1 MAAVQNN
8 PKSKQS
14 EEFMRIQDLLY
25 LCASNWYWFALSLM
39 ITLGAAFLYIKVTP
53 PVYTRSA
60 SILIKEDSN
69 GKSFSTDAGSFA
81 DLGLIQAN
89 TNVNNEIIS
98 LQSPA
103 IMTDVVK
110 RLHLNMDYLVDGG
123 FYREVLYG
131 HTLPINVSINTPDNN
146 ESSALTV
153 KILADSTVE
162 LSDFIRN
169 GEELPGKL
177 LKGQLRD
184 TIMTPV
190 GKVIICPTWRRSCRS
205 PGP

>member
-39 ITLGAAFLYIKVTP
+39 ITLGAAVLYIKVTP

-60 SILIKEDSN
+60 SILIKEDSK
-69 GKSFSTDAGSFA
+69 GKSLSADAGSFA

-110 RLHLNMDYLVDGG
+110 RLHLNMDYHVDGG

-131 HTLPINVSINTPDNN
+131 RTLPINVSIDTPDDN

-190 GKVIICPTWRRSCRS
+190 GKVTICPTSS
-205 PGP
+205 